1 MTGYSR
7 NIHEENSIKIEIEIR
22 TVNGRFLNLN
32 SKVSPAL
39 NAYESNIRK
48 IISEYLTR
56 GHVTL
61 SIQYTN
67 FSENSN
73 YHLDTN
79 ALQYYYYI
87 LAQEASKLWIH
98 PPQIDSLLTLPGI
111 ISTTM
116 IESISQEKWKIVEE
130 LLHKTLKQLNEMRE
144 TEGKNLSLVIQEY
157 SNDLQNDLTKLEEYI
172 PTLRNNYQKRI
183 QNRLEE
189 LSKLDKFTYK
199 QEDILREVA
208 LFCDKSDV
216 SEEIARCKSHLQQ
229 FQENINKITP
239 VGKTLEFILQEI
251 VREVTTITSKANDFE
266 TSNIVVHIK
275 STVEKI
281 REQIQNIE

>member
-1 MTGYSR
+1 MKSMTGYSR

-199 QEDILREVA
+199 QEDILRC
-208 LFCDKSDV
+208 FWRNYYNS
-216 SEEIARCKSHLQQ
+216 RCCFSFSHCY
-229 FQENINKITP
+229 FYCSCFF
-239 VGKTLEFILQEI
+239 V
-251 VREVTTITSKANDFE
+251 
-266 TSNIVVHIK
+266 
-275 STVEKI
+275 
-281 REQIQNIE
+281 